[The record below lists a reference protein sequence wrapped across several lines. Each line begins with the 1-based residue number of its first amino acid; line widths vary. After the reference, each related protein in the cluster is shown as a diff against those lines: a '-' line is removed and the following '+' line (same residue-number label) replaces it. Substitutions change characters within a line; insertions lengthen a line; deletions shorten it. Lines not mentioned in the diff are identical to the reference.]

1 MIRVLGID
9 HLVLRTTNVATM
21 VAFYQAV
28 LGCNV
33 VRDELDSLGLIQLSA
48 GDALIDLVKVD
59 SELGRLGGGAPTKQ
73 NNNLDHFC
81 LRLANISNEALE
93 SHLALHRVER
103 EEFSSKNG
111 AQGFGDS
118 VYIFD
123 PDGNRVELKSERVE

>member
-103 EEFSSKNG
+103 EEFS
-111 AQGFGDS
+111 
-118 VYIFD
+118 
-123 PDGNRVELKSERVE
+123 